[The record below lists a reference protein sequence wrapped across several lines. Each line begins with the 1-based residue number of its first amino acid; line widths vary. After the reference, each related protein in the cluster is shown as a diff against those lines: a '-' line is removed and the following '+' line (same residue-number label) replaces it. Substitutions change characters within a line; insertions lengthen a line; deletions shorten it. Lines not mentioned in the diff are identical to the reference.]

1 MVSPLRLLLK
11 DGTKN
16 AFIQDGVIVAPG
28 SKFDGMKASE
38 SNLMKAINN
47 SGSKPTNLNNYK
59 QTSGLFTDFALGS
72 LGLRQGTGFSAME
85 RYRSLYDRRNSLN
98 PKEQQEF
105 IKLDNLLKVSNNSQT
120 APVMQRPEQPMN
132 QNTMMANT
140 NSSPSVVNKG
150 QRQQLMNMAML
161 GKLGLI

>member
-38 SNLMKAINN
+38 SNLMKAIDN
-47 SGSKPTNLNNYK
+47 SGSKPTNLSNYK
-59 QTSGLFTDFALGS
+59 MQPDI
-72 LGLRQGTGFSAME
+72 
-85 RYRSLYDRRNSLN
+85 
-98 PKEQQEF
+98 P
-105 IKLDNLLKVSNNSQT
+105 
-120 APVMQRPEQPMN
+120 MQRPVQNMIPMQRPQQPMN

-161 GKLGLI
+161 GKIGLI